1 MRIGLLFLTTGLMLG
16 CSTFLASPTAPLP
29 SKASYNAMN
38 CDDLYLT
45 FKRTHGR
52 LIDLHQPKIATA
64 EVKPESSLPIWQTM
78 LNTSIENV
86 QKLID
91 SDEEPNSEEIQNLT
105 AETAVIEEVAVE
117 KECTP
122 LLASLTEHR
131 VQIRQMKD
139 TQ

>member
-1 MRIGLLFLTTGLMLG
+1 MRTGLLILTTGLMLG
-16 CSTFLASPTAPLP
+16 CSTFSGTPTAPLP
-29 SKASYNAMN
+29 SKTPYQAMT

-52 LIDLHQPKIATA
+52 LLDLHQPKDATA
-64 EVKPESSLPIWQTM
+64 EVEPESSLPVWQTM

-91 SDEEPNSEEIQNLT
+91 SDEEPHAEEIQKLT